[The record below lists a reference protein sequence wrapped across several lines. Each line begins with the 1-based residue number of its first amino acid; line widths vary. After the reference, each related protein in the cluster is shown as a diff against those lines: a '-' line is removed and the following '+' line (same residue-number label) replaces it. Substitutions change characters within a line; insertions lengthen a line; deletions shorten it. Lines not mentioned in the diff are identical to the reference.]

1 MTPKEIEV
9 AASFRIAGPRGRGVV
24 LGLGKLV
31 TIQFRGLR
39 PCIDLLRAG
48 PGVRWRRRSARNLHA
63 ALNRAGL
70 TVEVEARGRTVARL
84 GRDARPTAI
93 GRMLRL
99 PGVEIGWLG
108 FGLAL
113 LSATGWA

>member
-1 MTPKEIEV
+1 MTPKELQI

-48 PGVRWRRRSARNLHA
+48 PGVTWRRHSARNLHA
-63 ALNRAGL
+63 ALNHAGL
-70 TVEVEARGRTVARL
+70 TIAVEAGGRIVARL

-93 GRMLRL
+93 GRILRL
-99 PGVEIGWLG
+99 PGVEVGWLG

-113 LSATGWA
+113 LSATSWA

>member
-1 MTPKEIEV
+1 MTSKELEV
-9 AASFRIAGPRGRGVV
+9 AASLRIAGPRGCGVV
-24 LGLGKLV
+24 VGLGRLV

-48 PGVRWRRRSARNLHA
+48 PGVTWRRRSARNLHA

-70 TVEVEARGRTVARL
+70 TVEVEAGGRTVARL

-99 PGVEIGWLG
+99 PGVEVGWLG

-113 LSATGWA
+113 LSATRWA